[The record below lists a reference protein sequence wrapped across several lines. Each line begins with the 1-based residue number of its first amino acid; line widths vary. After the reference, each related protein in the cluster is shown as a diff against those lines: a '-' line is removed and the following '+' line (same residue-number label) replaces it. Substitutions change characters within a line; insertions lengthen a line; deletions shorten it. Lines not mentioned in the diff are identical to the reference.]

1 MRKRNLL
8 VAMLLLVSISLTA
21 CGGGGGDSAE
31 KSETLTV
38 ALSGDA
44 ISLDPVAS
52 NDNQS
57 SNAMKQ
63 MYEGLVEMDE
73 EKDEIVPALA
83 EDWEHPD
90 DLTYIFKLKKGVKFH
105 NGEELKASDVVFS
118 LKRAIEAPNVKHL
131 YDMIDINSV
140 KANDDS
146 TVEFKLKAPYA
157 AILANLCHPGAFIC
171 NEKAVNEAGDSYQQ
185 NPVGTGP
192 LKFVSWQKAN
202 SMEMERFEDYHGDK
216 VQYKKLLFR
225 IIPEATNRTIE
236 LESGGVDIA
245 MDITPN
251 DVSKVEGNE
260 KLALHRSLDYG
271 TTYLGFNTKK
281 APLDNPKVREAI
293 SYAIDIDEIVNAVF
307 LGIGETATGPMPP
320 TLKFSIADSMKPKK
334 RDVEKA
340 KALLKE
346 SGVELPIK
354 TSISTNDNKDRVDM
368 ATAMKQQLS
377 EVGIEVS
384 INVLEWSAFN
394 DLIKNGQQD
403 MFEIA
408 WTADSPD
415 PDTFM
420 FPCLHSSSQG
430 EGGNYAYLEDAK
442 MDELLEKAR
451 AAQTDEE
458 RADYYKQAQ
467 ERVIEL
473 TVWVPEHFKEILIGS
488 NKDVKNVQVSKFG
501 SHKLTRVTKGEQK

>member
-8 VAMLLLVSISLTA
+8 VAMLLLVTMVLTA
-21 CGGGGGDSAE
+21 CGGGGGGDSAE

-44 ISLDPVAS
+44 ISLDPIAS

-57 SNAMKQ
+57 SNTQKQ
-63 MYEGLVEMDE
+63 MYEGLVELDE
-73 EKDEIVPALA
+73 EKNEVVPALA
-83 EDWEHPD
+83 ESWEQPD
-90 DLTYIFKLKKGVKFH
+90 DLTYVFKLKEGVKFH

-131 YDMIDINSV
+131 YEMIDINSV
-140 KANDDS
+140 KANDDY
-146 TVEFKLKAPYA
+146 TVEFKLSAPYA
-157 AILANLCHPGAFIC
+157 AILSNLCHPGAFIC
-171 NEKAVNEAGDSYQQ
+171 NEKAVNDAGDSYQM

-202 SMEMERFEDYHGDK
+202 SMEMERFEDYHGEK
-216 VQYKKLLFR
+216 VQYKKLVFR
-225 IIPEATNRTIE
+225 VIPEPTNRTIE

-251 DVSKVEGNE
+251 DVSKVEDNE
-260 KLALHRSLDYG
+260 KLELHRSLDYG

-293 SYAIDIDEIVNAVF
+293 AYAIDIDEIVSAVF
-307 LGIGETATGPMPP
+307 LGIGETASGPMPP
-320 TLKFSIADSMKPKK
+320 TLKYSIADSIKPRE

-340 KALLKE
+340 KALLAE

-377 EVGIEVS
+377 EVGIEVT

-420 FPCLHSSSQG
+420 YPCFHSSAQG
-430 EGGNYAYLEDAK
+430 EGGNYSYLDDAQV
-442 MDELLEKAR
+442 DEYLEKAR

-458 RADYYKQAQ
+458 RTEYYKLAQ
-467 ERVIEL
+467 ERITEL
-473 TVWVPEHFKEILIGS
+473 TIWVPEHYKEILIGS
-488 NKDVKNVQVSKFG
+488 TKEIKNVQVSKFG
-501 SHKLTRVTKGEQK
+501 SHKLTRVTKGE